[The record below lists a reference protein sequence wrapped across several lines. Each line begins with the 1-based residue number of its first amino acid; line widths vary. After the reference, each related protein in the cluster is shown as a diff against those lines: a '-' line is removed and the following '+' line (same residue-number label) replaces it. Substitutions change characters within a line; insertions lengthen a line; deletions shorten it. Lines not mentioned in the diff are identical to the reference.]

1 MTEQTYTGDLLL
13 SLNSQGD
20 WDITYENGQ
29 PYMTDGFNTCVLLA
43 VFADPDTWQ
52 NELADSE
59 SEKYISEFPSVIA
72 NARVSNQTVNDGVQ
86 AIKKALKFL
95 LTENIAKQVTVT
107 GSILTIYSISWVINI
122 DRFEDSRKYA
132 INWDKGVVNVYTTTA
147 NG

>member
-1 MTEQTYTGDLLL
+1 MTYTGDLLL
-13 SLNSQGD
+13 YLNSQGD

-29 PYMTDGFNTCVLLA
+29 PYMTDGFDTCVLLA

-52 NELADSE
+52 NEIADSE
-59 SEKYISEFPSVIA
+59 SEKYTSEFPSVIS
-72 NARVSNQTVNDGVQ
+72 NATVNNKTVNDGVQ

-107 GSILTIYSISWVINI
+107 GSILTVYSISWVINI
-122 DRFEDSRKYA
+122 DRFEGSRKYQ
-132 INWDKGVVNVYTTTA
+132 INWNKGVIGVNTTNT

>member
-1 MTEQTYTGDLLL
+1 MTFTGDLVL

-29 PYMTDGFNTCVLLA
+29 PYMTDGFDTCVLLA

-52 NELADSE
+52 NEIADSE
-59 SEKYISEFPSVIA
+59 SEKYISEFPSVVA
-72 NARVSNQTVNDGVQ
+72 NATVNNKTVNDGVQ

-95 LTENIAKQVTVT
+95 LTENIAKQVTVA
-107 GSILTIYSISWVINI
+107 GSILTVYSISWVINI
-122 DRFEDSRKYA
+122 DRFEGSRKYQ
-132 INWDKGVVNVYTTTA
+132 INWNKGVIGVNTTNT